1 MVYLFVFCGGGL
13 GSCLR
18 FLLLNQTA
26 KLGLSSTWPATLIVN
41 TIGSLLFLWLVK
53 SASVASE
60 ELKTFVKVGVL
71 GGLTTFSSLS
81 FEVFSLFKAQ
91 DYLQAV
97 VVLILNILFGII
109 VGIGLFK

>member
-1 MVYLFVFCGGGL
+1 MVYLLVFCGGGL

-26 KLGLSSTWPATLIVN
+26 RLGLSSTWPATLIVN

-53 SASVASE
+53 SANGASE

-71 GGLTTFSSLS
+71 GGFTTFSSLS
-81 FEVFSLFKAQ
+81 FEVFSLFKDQ
-91 DYLQAV
+91 EYLQAAF
-97 VVLILNILFGII
+97 VLILNILFGII